1 MKYTIR
7 LILFF
12 IIETAFMNKIHSRCC
27 KNENC
32 SCKCQEI
39 IYEEDKDLS
48 GRQKLINDVQNTEDW
63 YIKEEEKLIDNFNTH
78 IENITDGKDIEEI
91 ADTMSNHE
99 IGIPDL
105 ANTCY
110 INVIMQMISH
120 SKIFVSKIINEAIK
134 IYSNYKTTSDNKNI
148 KTHPMISCLAIC
160 IMEIYN
166 AQKYKNGNKYEIN
179 GIKNAIRELIYFYL
193 FNKTKCDKN
202 IQNDRYEAFKI
213 PNQNDDEEFLTL
225 LLDDIERESKGITNF
240 LHITNKTTLKCS
252 QCKQENTI
260 KDDQKLHYACTD
272 LIKELSDITKESKG
286 NINYKCGN
294 CDKENECEKTE
305 EITETNDIIFIVINR
320 IDIQTNESTTQKN
333 VQHQKKIDK
342 QITLNEEITINSKK
356 YTLKSYTEH
365 NGSTL
370 GGHYSNFTKTNKSW
384 LNIEDNKVFN
394 TNYNQ
399 KSQNVHIIMYEK
411 EES

>member
-1 MKYTIR
+1 MNYTR

-12 IIETAFMNKIHSRCC
+12 IIETAFINKIHSRCC

-48 GRQKLINDVQNTEDW
+48 GRKKLINDVQNTKDW
-63 YIKEEEKLIDNFNTH
+63 YIKEEGRLISNFNTL
-78 IENITDGKDIEEI
+78 IMSIADKKNIEEI
-91 ADTMSNHE
+91 ANTMSNHE

-120 SKIFVSKIINEAIK
+120 SKIFVSKIINKAIE
-134 IYSNYKTTSDNKNI
+134 IYENDKNTSDNKNI

-166 AQKYKNGNKYEIN
+166 AQKYKNGNRYDIN
-179 GIKNAIRELIYFYL
+179 RIKNAIRKLIYFYL

-202 IQNDRYEAFKI
+202 MQNNRYKAFKI
-213 PNQNDDEEFLTL
+213 PNQNDAEEFLTL
-225 LLDDIERESKGITNF
+225 LLSDIEQESEGITNF
-240 LHITNKTTLKCS
+240 LNITNQITLKCS
-252 QCKQENTI
+252 QCKQENTTQ
-260 KDDQKLHYACTD
+260 DDQKLHYAYTN
-272 LIKELSDITKESKG
+272 LIKELSDITKESKE
-286 NINYKCGN
+286 NINYRCNN
-294 CDKENECEKTE
+294 CDKENEYERTEK
-305 EITETNDIIFIVINR
+305 ITETNDIIFIIINR

-370 GGHYSNFTKTNKSW
+370 GGHYSNFTKTDKSW

-394 TNYNQ
+394 TDYNP
-399 KSQNVHIIMYEK
+399 KSQNVYIIMYEK
-411 EES
+411 KES